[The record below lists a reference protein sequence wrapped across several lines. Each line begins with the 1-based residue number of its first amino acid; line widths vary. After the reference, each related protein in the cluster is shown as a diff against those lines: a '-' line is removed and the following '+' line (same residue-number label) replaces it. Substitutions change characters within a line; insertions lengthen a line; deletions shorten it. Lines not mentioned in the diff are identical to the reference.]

1 MSTTSSPPIRN
12 VLGPQIQKIRKA
24 KGWSQVK
31 MVQKIQLKGWG
42 VERTVMTK
50 IEKGRRCLTD
60 YELLVIAQVLG
71 VTLNDLLPPNVGN
84 LRGFFKN

>member
-1 MSTTSSPPIRN
+1 
-12 VLGPQIQKIRKA
+12 
-24 KGWSQVK
+24 
-31 MVQKIQLKGWG
+31 
-42 VERTVMTK
+42 MTK